1 MDPPGNPNLGEYWV
15 AGMVKVSEPVIKIV
29 ISNKR
34 KWLIRLNQRV
44 LEDGRVLS
52 FWALVTNAPPGRQ
65 QAPNP
70 AYF

>member
-1 MDPPGNPNLGEYWV
+1 
-15 AGMVKVSEPVIKIV
+15 MVKIPEPAIKIV

-34 KWLIRLNQRV
+34 KGLIRLNQKV
-44 LEDGRVLS
+44 LEDGRALS
-52 FWALVTNAPPGRQ
+52 FWALVTDAPPGQQ